1 MNRPLRQKEIHE
13 NLDAEAAI
21 RAMDD
26 AADCIESGGASL
38 RAARRNPERTAGGI
52 PLTVKQGPNL
62 EALAV
67 IVDCQQLLSEYLT
80 SDGADANSTITKL
93 LAILNGPRALNLQ
106 KGTQ

>member
-1 MNRPLRQKEIHE
+1 MKR
-13 NLDAEAAI
+13 
-21 RAMDD
+21 
-26 AADCIESGGASL
+26 
-38 RAARRNPERTAGGI
+38 
-52 PLTVKQGPNL
+52 GPNL

-80 SDGADANSTITKL
+80 SGGVDANSTITKL